1 MKTKI
6 LTAIAMLLII
16 ASVAGC
22 ASSKPIP
29 YAAQL
34 QAPSSTAEQPLLQEL
49 HEAETES
56 KTADSPT
63 EEKPEETPEKEMM
76 ISTLPTEPVQTEPAQ
91 ESAPT
96 AIPESTVESAP
107 TQPTEFPSQP
117 TEPAKPTVPEPES
130 TNPPQSTEPPKPVEP
145 APTEPSPT
153 EPAPTVPIPTEPQPT
168 EPAGCTHD
176 WQCVHHDE
184 EGHWLAGIICDCGW
198 TVYGSP
204 DEISAAWNAH
214 SASFPPEESLF
225 EHGGFGCV
233 DEWVVDTPAYEEWY
247 CSLCGEQKP

>member
-16 ASVAGC
+16 VSVAGC
-22 ASSKPIP
+22 ANSKPIP
-29 YAAQL
+29 NAAQL
-34 QAPSSTAEQPLLQEL
+34 QAPTSAAEQPLLQEVY
-49 HEAETES
+49 ES
-56 KTADSPT
+56 EGEFKTTDSRT
-63 EEKPEETPEKEMM
+63 EEKPEVTAEKEMM

-91 ESAPT
+91 ESATT
-96 AIPESTVESAP
+96 ANPEAFAESAP
-107 TQPTEFPSQP
+107 TQPTEVSPWP
-117 TEPAKPTVPEPES
+117 TEPAKPTAPEPES

-184 EGHWLAGIICDCGW
+184 EGHWLAGIVCDCGW
-198 TVYGSP
+198 VIYGSP
-204 DEISAAWNAH
+204 DEVSAAWNAH

-233 DEWVVDTPAYEEWY
+233 DEWVVDAPAYEEWY
-247 CSLCGEQKP
+247 CSLCGEQMQ

>member
-22 ASSKPIP
+22 ASSQPIP
-29 YAAQL
+29 DAAQL
-34 QAPSSTAEQPLLQEL
+34 QAPASAAEQPLLQEVY
-49 HEAETES
+49 ES
-56 KTADSPT
+56 EDEFKTTDSRT
-63 EEKPEETPEKEMM
+63 EEKPEVTAEKEKVT
-76 ISTLPTEPVQTEPAQ
+76 STIPTEPVQTEPAP

-107 TQPTEFPSQP
+107 TQPTEVSPWP

-130 TNPPQSTEPPKPVEP
+130 TNPPQPTEPPKPVEP
-145 APTEPSPT
+145 APAEPSPT
-153 EPAPTVPIPTEPQPT
+153 EPTPTVPVPTEPQPT
-168 EPAGCTHD
+168 EPVGCTHD
-176 WQCVHHDE
+176 WQCVHHNE
-184 EGHWLAGIICDCGW
+184 EGHWLAGIVCDCGW

-204 DEISAAWNAH
+204 DEVSAAWNAH
-214 SASFPPEESLF
+214 SVSFPPEESLF

-233 DEWVVDTPAYEEWY
+233 DEWVVDAPAYEEWY

>member
-6 LTAIAMLLII
+6 LTAIAMLLTI
-16 ASVAGC
+16 ATVAGC

-29 YAAQL
+29 DAAQL
-34 QAPSSTAEQPLLQEL
+34 QAPSNAAELPLPQEL

-56 KTADSPT
+56 KTADSHA
-63 EEKPEETPEKEMM
+63 EAKPEVAAEKEM
-76 ISTLPTEPVQTEPAQ
+76 ITSTLPTEPVQTEPAP

-96 AIPESTVESAP
+96 AIPETYAESAP
-107 TQPTEFPSQP
+107 TQPTEAPSKP
-117 TEPAKPTVPEPES
+117 TEPAKPTVLEPEP
-130 TNPPQSTEPPKPVEP
+130 TNPPQPTEPPKP
-145 APTEPSPT
+145 APTEPSPS

-168 EPAGCTHD
+168 EPAGCTHN

-184 EGHWLAGIICDCGW
+184 VGHWLAGVICDCGW
-198 TVYGSP
+198 VIYGSP
-204 DEISAAWNAH
+204 DEVSAAWNAH
-214 SASFPPEESLF
+214 SVSFPPEESLF

-233 DEWVVDTPAYEEWY
+233 DEWVVDAPAYEEWY

>member
-6 LTAIAMLLII
+6 LTAIAMLLTI

-22 ASSKPIP
+22 ASSKPMP
-29 YAAQL
+29 DAAQH
-34 QAPSSTAEQPLLQEL
+34 QAPSSIAEQPLPQEL
-49 HEAETES
+49 REAVDES
-56 KTADSPT
+56 KTTDSHT
-63 EEKPEETPEKEMM
+63 EAKPEETAEKEM
-76 ISTLPTEPVQTEPAQ
+76 ITSTLPTEPVQTEPAP

-96 AIPESTVESAP
+96 AMPETSVESAP
-107 TQPTEFPSQP
+107 TQPTEVPSQP
-117 TEPAKPTVPEPES
+117 TEPARPTEPEPEP
-130 TNPPQSTEPPKPVEP
+130 TNPPQPTEPPKP
-145 APTEPSPT
+145 APTEPSPS
-153 EPAPTVPIPTEPQPT
+153 EPAPTIPVPTELQPT
-168 EPAGCTHD
+168 EPAGCTHN

-184 EGHWLAGIICDCGW
+184 EGHWLAGIVCDCGW

-214 SASFPPEESLF
+214 SASFPLEESLI

>member
-29 YAAQL
+29 NAAQL
-34 QAPSSTAEQPLLQEL
+34 QAPTSAAENPLPQALR
-49 HEAETES
+49 EAMGDSKATDSHTET
-56 KTADSPT
+56 
-63 EEKPEETPEKEMM
+63 KPEETAEKEMM
-76 ISTLPTEPVQTEPAQ
+76 ISTLPTEPVQTEPAT
-91 ESAPT
+91 ESA
-96 AIPESTVESAP
+96 STVM
-107 TQPTEFPSQP
+107 
-117 TEPAKPTVPEPES
+117 PE
-130 TNPPQSTEPPKPVEP
+130 TPVEP

-153 EPAPTVPIPTEPQPT
+153 EPAPAVPVPTEPQPT
-168 EPAGCTHD
+168 EPAECTHD
-176 WQCVHHDE
+176 WQCIHHNE
-184 EGHWLAGIICDCGW
+184 EGHWLAGIVCDCGW
-198 TVYGSP
+198 AIYGSP
-204 DEISAAWNAH
+204 DDVSAAWNAH
-214 SASFPPEESLF
+214 SASFSPEESLF

>member
-16 ASVAGC
+16 VSVAGC

-29 YAAQL
+29 DAAQL
-34 QAPSSTAEQPLLQEL
+34 QAPASAAEQPLPQALR
-49 HEAETES
+49 EAVGEF
-56 KTADSPT
+56 KTTDSRT
-63 EEKPEETPEKEMM
+63 EEKPEVTAEKEMM

-91 ESAPT
+91 ESATT
-96 AIPESTVESAP
+96 ANPEAFAESAP
-107 TQPTEFPSQP
+107 TQPTEVSPWP
-117 TEPAKPTVPEPES
+117 TEPAKPTAPEPES
-130 TNPPQSTEPPKPVEP
+130 TNPPQPTEPPKPVEP

-153 EPAPTVPIPTEPQPT
+153 EPAPTAPVPTEPQPT

-204 DEISAAWNAH
+204 DEFSAAWNAH

-225 EHGGFGCV
+225 EHGGYGCA

-247 CSLCGEQKP
+247 CSLCGEQMQ

>member
-29 YAAQL
+29 DAAQL
-34 QAPSSTAEQPLLQEL
+34 QAPASAAEQPLLQEVY
-49 HEAETES
+49 ES
-56 KTADSPT
+56 EDEFKTTDSRT
-63 EEKPEETPEKEMM
+63 EEKPEVTAEKEKVT
-76 ISTLPTEPVQTEPAQ
+76 STIPTEPVQTEPAP

-107 TQPTEFPSQP
+107 TQPTEVSTQP
-117 TEPAKPTVPEPES
+117 TEPAKPTAPEPES
-130 TNPPQSTEPPKPVEP
+130 TNPPQPTEPPKP

-153 EPAPTVPIPTEPQPT
+153 EPAPTVPVPTEPQPT
-168 EPAGCTHD
+168 EPVGCTHD
-176 WQCVHHDE
+176 WQCVHHNE
-184 EGHWLAGIICDCGW
+184 EGHWLAGIVCDCGW

-204 DEISAAWNAH
+204 DEVSAAWNAH

-233 DEWVVDTPAYEEWY
+233 DEWVVDAPAYEEWY

>member
-22 ASSKPIP
+22 ASSKPILN
-29 YAAQL
+29 AAQL
-34 QAPSSTAEQPLLQEL
+34 QAPSSTAEQTLPQEL
-49 HEAETES
+49 RESVDGSKATDSHAEA
-56 KTADSPT
+56 
-63 EEKPEETPEKEMM
+63 KPEETAEKEMM
-76 ISTLPTEPVQTEPAQ
+76 ISTLPTEPVQTEPAP

-96 AIPESTVESAP
+96 VMPETPVESVP
-107 TQPTEFPSQP
+107 TQPTEVSTQP
-117 TEPAKPTVPEPES
+117 TEPAKPTAPEPEP
-130 TNPPQSTEPPKPVEP
+130 TNPPQPTEPPKPTEP

-168 EPAGCTHD
+168 EPAECTHD
-176 WQCVHHDE
+176 WQCIHHDE
-184 EGHWLAGIICDCGW
+184 EGHWLAGVICDCGW

-204 DEISAAWNAH
+204 DEVSAAWNAH

-233 DEWVVDTPAYEEWY
+233 DEWVVDAPAYEEWY

>member
-16 ASVAGC
+16 VSVAGC

-29 YAAQL
+29 NAAQL
-34 QAPSSTAEQPLLQEL
+34 QAPTSAAENPLPQALR
-49 HEAETES
+49 ES
-56 KTADSPT
+56 VDDSKAADSHT
-63 EEKPEETPEKEMM
+63 EAKPEETAEKEMM
-76 ISTLPTEPVQTEPAQ
+76 ISTLPTEPVQTEPAP

-107 TQPTEFPSQP
+107 TQPTEILSQP
-117 TEPAKPTVPEPES
+117 TDPAKPTVPEPES
-130 TNPPQSTEPPKPVEP
+130 TNPPQPTEPPKP
-145 APTEPSPT
+145 APTEPSPS

-168 EPAGCTHD
+168 EPAECTHD
-176 WQCVHHDE
+176 WQCIHHGE
-184 EGHWLAGIICDCGW
+184 EGHWLAGIVCDCGW
-198 TVYGSP
+198 AIYGSP
-204 DEISAAWNAH
+204 DDVSAAWNAH

-225 EHGGFGCV
+225 DHGGFGCV
-233 DEWVVDTPAYEEWY
+233 DEWVVDAPAYEEWY

>member
-16 ASVAGC
+16 VSVAGC
-22 ASSKPIP
+22 ANSKPIP
-29 YAAQL
+29 NAAQL
-34 QAPSSTAEQPLLQEL
+34 QASTSTAEQPLLQEL
-49 HEAETES
+49 HEAVGDS
-56 KTADSPT
+56 KATDSPT
-63 EEKPEETPEKEMM
+63 EEKPEETAEKEMM
-76 ISTLPTEPVQTEPAQ
+76 ISTLPAEPVQTEPAT
-91 ESAPT
+91 ESAST
-96 AIPESTVESAP
+96 VMPETPVESAP
-107 TQPTEFPSQP
+107 TQPTEVSTQP
-117 TEPAKPTVPEPES
+117 TEPAKPTVPEPEP
-130 TNPPQSTEPPKPVEP
+130 TNPQQSTEPPKPVEP
-145 APTEPSPT
+145 AQTEPSPT

-184 EGHWLAGIICDCGW
+184 EGHWLAGVICDCGW

-204 DEISAAWNAH
+204 DEVSAAWNAH

-247 CSLCGEQKP
+247 CSLCCEQKP

>member
-76 ISTLPTEPVQTEPAQ
+76 ISTLPTEPVQTEPAP
-91 ESAPT
+91 ESATT
-96 AIPESTVESAP
+96 ANPEAFAESAP
-107 TQPTEFPSQP
+107 TQPTE
-117 TEPAKPTVPEPES
+117 PAKPTAPEPEP
-130 TNPPQSTEPPKPVEP
+130 TNPQQPTEPPKPMEP

-153 EPAPTVPIPTEPQPT
+153 EPAPTMPVPTEPQPT
-168 EPAGCTHD
+168 EPAGCTHN

-184 EGHWLAGIICDCGW
+184 EGHWLAGVICDCGW
-198 TVYGSP
+198 VIYGNP
-204 DEISAAWNAH
+204 DEVSAAWNAH
-214 SASFPPEESLF
+214 SASFPPEESLL

-233 DEWVVDTPAYEEWY
+233 DEWVVDAPAYEEWY

>member
-22 ASSKPIP
+22 ANSKPIP
-29 YAAQL
+29 NAAQL
-34 QAPSSTAEQPLLQEL
+34 QAPTSAAEQPLLQEL

-76 ISTLPTEPVQTEPAQ
+76 ISTLPTEPVQTEPAP
-91 ESAPT
+91 ESATT
-96 AIPESTVESAP
+96 ANPEAFAESAP
-107 TQPTEFPSQP
+107 TQPTE
-117 TEPAKPTVPEPES
+117 PAKPTAPEPEP
-130 TNPPQSTEPPKPVEP
+130 TNPQQPTEPPKPMEP

-153 EPAPTVPIPTEPQPT
+153 EPAPTMPVPTEPQPT
-168 EPAGCTHD
+168 EPAECTHD
-176 WQCVHHDE
+176 WQCIHHNE
-184 EGHWLAGIICDCGW
+184 EGHWLAGIVCDCGW

-204 DEISAAWNAH
+204 DDVSAAWNAH

-225 EHGGFGCV
+225 DHGGFGCV
-233 DEWVVDTPAYEEWY
+233 DEWVVDVPAYEEWY
-247 CSLCGEQKP
+247 CSLCGEAKP